1 VNGESLLLGGLSG
14 ALVVLSGALYALLF
28 TLGKL
33 RRSKPLLQT
42 AFLSY
47 AVLFLSSLVL
57 ARVLLFSGWWIAIV
71 IVMLIGYWLAP
82 QAIWHL
88 CIGTHGEPAG
98 QESLITRGAG

>member
-1 VNGESLLLGGLSG
+1 VNGEDLLLGGLSG

-33 RRSKPLLQT
+33 GRSKPLLQT
-42 AFLSY
+42 AFLAY

-57 ARVLLFSGWWIAIV
+57 AHVLLFSGWWVVVI

-82 QAIWHL
+82 QAIWQL
-88 CIGTHGEPAG
+88 CVGMHKECVPQQSQPTEKPG
-98 QESLITRGAG
+98 